1 MDQQLSVTRTSRVW
15 RLFAGGGLALALA
28 TAIPAAALADPG
40 PGGNSTPGTLT
51 CPSLGLH
58 VNITSGSPAARA
70 VQVVG
75 SADVFIVRAAPEWD
89 FAQAPGTEPKWIEC
103 VLYEPGPGGVGTLT
117 VFGYFAR

>member
-1 MDQQLSVTRTSRVW
+1 MDQQLSGTRTSRV
-15 RLFAGGGLALALA
+15 RRFIAGGGLALALA